1 MYQIRNLINRTV
13 VPSDPQKN
21 MKACEDFMLL
31 LLHAHV
37 VEAARVLRMKSPAS
51 SVSDVARSIIDT
63 FLLLPKTSTTTSV
76 ECDDGV
82 HMYAMDFLSLALLWH
97 GFHDSIK
104 EGDGDRILRYWKFLL
119 VAFKST
125 NHRNYANEALNLLIQ
140 YHCTFS
146 ERQKAQLLWSRCINT
161 RGYPGGNIT
170 CDLHMEH
177 LNRRL
182 KTVIRNMRAN
192 VKPARIVKAG
202 KSLASVHHVCQEFE
216 EQTTR
221 QRHSDHHSYP
231 SFGKNFDTVL
241 KALRDE
247 NVFVAVSGR
256 QHHTFKKYKTGL
268 LDTYTMGDIIKKL
281 EKSSKLQY

>member
-1 MYQIRNLINRTV
+1 
-13 VPSDPQKN
+13 
-21 MKACEDFMLL
+21 MLL

-37 VEAARVLRMKSPAS
+37 DEAARVLHMDNPSNT
-51 SVSDVARSIIDT
+51 VSELSTSIIDT
-63 FLLLPKTSTTTSV
+63 FLRFPNTSTSSSR

-82 HMYAMDFLSLALLWH
+82 HTYAMDFLTLALLWHGFHTYAMDFLTLALLWH

-125 NHRNYANEALNLLIQ
+125 NHRNYAKEALNLLVQ
-140 YHCTFS
+140 YHYTFS

-182 KTVIRNMRAN
+182 KTVIRNMGAN
-192 VKPARIVKAG
+192 IKPARIQKAG
-202 KSLASVHHVCQEFE
+202 KAIATIQHVCQVFE
-216 EQTTR
+216 EQTTGK
-221 QRHSDHHSYP
+221 RHSDHHSFP
-231 SFGKNFDTVL
+231 SFGKYFESIL
-241 KALRDE
+241 KALQDE
-247 NVFVAVSGR
+247 NVFVKVSGR
-256 QHHTFKKYKTGL
+256 QHPTFKKLKTGIFE
-268 LDTYTMGDIIKKL
+268 TYTMGDMKKKV
-281 EKSSKLQY
+281 EKVSNYSTDVC